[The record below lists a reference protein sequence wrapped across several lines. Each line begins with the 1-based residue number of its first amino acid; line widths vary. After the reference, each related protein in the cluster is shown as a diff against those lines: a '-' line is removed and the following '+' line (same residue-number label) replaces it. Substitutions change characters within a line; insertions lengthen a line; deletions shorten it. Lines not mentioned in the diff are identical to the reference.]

1 MEGLRSQPSH
11 KPPPHPACRKI
22 RTLPTAGREVL
33 SPRIIS
39 WLAPMWKKKKK
50 KAMEKTCTRVHC
62 LSCSTRAVSG
72 KELFNHFV
80 RSFAWQIRLR
90 LFPLPLPSLT
100 YICTH
105 VCVCACV
112 CAARESVVGDDG
124 EQGADRPS
132 VHGRPTGCADETTH
146 ADAVVS
152 LQPLPSSSSSVIYV
166 VDAGWLRR
174 SC

>member
-1 MEGLRSQPSH
+1 MEGLRSESSTLVQPPTSPSRLPQKTDSSH
-11 KPPPHPACRKI
+11 GRVRIAQPPGLSAGSRPCGKKEATEEACTCVHR
-22 RTLPTAGREVL
+22 L
-33 SPRIIS
+33 SS
-39 WLAPMWKKKKK
+39 
-50 KAMEKTCTRVHC
+50 
-62 LSCSTRAVSG
+62 STRAVSG

-105 VCVCACV
+105 VRV

-124 EQGADRPS
+124 EQSVDRPS
-132 VHGRPTGCADETTH
+132 VRGRPTGCTDETTH
-146 ADAVVS
+146 ADAVVFP
-152 LQPLPSSSSSVIYV
+152 QPLPSSCSSVIDV
-166 VDAGWLRR
+166 VDAAWLRR